1 MQDANEQFRFK
12 KYYITD
18 FNTMEHISDQS
29 ISVGTV
35 PRFYFKHHNDTIQAS
50 SGDWV
55 CGLRQWQAL
64 FLKGG
69 ENDQS

>member
-1 MQDANEQFRFK
+1 
-12 KYYITD
+12 
-18 FNTMEHISDQS
+18 MEHISDQS